1 MRGHGEEQIAR
12 WFRQV
17 GFVDRVVAEASPGDV
32 LLAFPATLQAH
43 LGVRTPTGFVEAN
56 ALLRRVVERPWLAG
70 DGWHSAWR
78 FEGGDA

>member
-12 WFRQV
+12 WFRQA

-78 FEGGDA
+78 FKGGDA